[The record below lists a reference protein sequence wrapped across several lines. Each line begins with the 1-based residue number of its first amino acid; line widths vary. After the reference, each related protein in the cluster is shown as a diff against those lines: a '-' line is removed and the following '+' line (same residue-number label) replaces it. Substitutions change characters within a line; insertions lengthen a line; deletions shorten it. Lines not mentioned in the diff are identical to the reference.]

1 MSRYKVKGKRR
12 KKKNIVERYAALPEK
27 PKSKSNPAR
36 ALALLIVAAV
46 LLGVYITGWT
56 LQDTAYFVFTQWVTM
71 IYYLALP
78 LLIVVFVLLNKGIS
92 NDIPTR
98 EQLSDSMTDEE
109 KDAFIA
115 DVKACRR
122 RSRPL
127 LIPIIPLALI
137 VGFDILISYFS
148 P

>member
-12 KKKNIVERYAALPEK
+12 KKKNIAERYAALPEK
-27 PKSKSNPAR
+27 AKNKNNPKR
-36 ALALLIVAAV
+36 ALALLVAAV
-46 LLGVYITGWT
+46 VLIAVYIAGWI
-56 LQDTAYFVFTQWVTM
+56 LQDTEYYIFTQWVIM

-98 EQLSDSMTDEE
+98 EQLSDSMTNEE
-109 KDAFIA
+109 KDAFIE
-115 DVKACRR
+115 DVKSCRR
-122 RSRPL
+122 RARPL

-137 VGFDILISYFS
+137 VGFDILFNFIFA
-148 P
+148 